1 MCVIYMNIKEELVYV
16 YVYILIFLII
26 YYCFFGVLGRL
37 VDFVKLK
44 F

>member
-1 MCVIYMNIKEELVYV
+1 MCVIYMDIKEELV